1 MGSFSK
7 EDVYRPRSPRS
18 LPGCRRVRR
27 QACVRQSPQLLLRWL
42 GHHHFRLRLRHN
54 HNSRTHSR
62 RNFADPDRASRHH
75 VLQLHRVNNLNLR
88 HFCLRY
94 SSELRLRP
102 LHRNRDDHHLWHHLQ
117 DWLHCVFHCGH
128 CSSCRPL
135 DHLHCASGRSPSRCC
150 PVICSKPQRCYAEYC
165 YCCCDRQPQAV
176 RCRHLRQPDSSYR
189 ECGCG
194 PDHHHHQEHIWCIYH
209 RCEHVHSLHCSCCR
223 PRTAVKTTLPSR
235 RFA

>member
-102 LHRNRDDHHLWHHLQ
+102 LHRNRADLSITFTAQ
-117 DWLHCVFHCGH
+117 VAAAQAAAAQ
-128 CSSCRPL
+128 SSAQSLNAATLNTAIAAVIANLKVSDAATYGSLAVPT
-135 DHLHCASGRSPSRCC
+135 AS
-150 PVICSKPQRCYAEYC
+150 
-165 YCCCDRQPQAV
+165 AV
-176 RCRHLRQPDSSYR
+176 AAPTITTTSSTS
-189 ECGCG
+189 G
-194 PDHHHHQEHIWCIYH
+194 
-209 RCEHVHSLHCSCCR
+209 VST
-223 PRTAVKTTLPSR
+223 TAVSMFTVFTAAAVALAR
-235 RFA
+235 Q